1 MTLKNRIYLIF
12 TVSGLFLILMAWSS
26 HSYISQLQESF
37 ASFSKKSIHVFK
49 DIQGLRLGSFQL
61 LNAAHNAIEADPPPS
76 KYLRDIDQQQAEL
89 VAMMKNYRQ
98 LVNVHFPDERKFID
112 HIDKDLKQF
121 LQTTDA
127 IRKLDRNIT
136 NKNDREKL
144 YAALFST
151 HSRLLKSLDDAYV
164 QENNEIAEK
173 EQATSTAL
181 RDMSRF
187 NIFRAL
193 FAVLLFIVLGYFSQ
207 RILSSAISRMSTSAN
222 YMMAEKL
229 PIEISDKRKDEVSVF
244 ENQFYEAAKTLLAY
258 NQEQQRLHLELQNQI
273 KEKELAFRAVQEHET
288 LLFQQVA
295 ERTKELE
302 AAKLHAE
309 KASSAKTTFL
319 ANMSHEI
326 RTPLNAV
333 IGLSRVLQ
341 QQAANLPVDD
351 QFRDHLGR
359 IRQGGEILL
368 STVNTILD
376 ITRIEAGKMPLF
388 EEEFLLADTLTGI
401 CSIFETQAGQ
411 KDVLLRHYLEP
422 SLQIMVRTD
431 RTKFMQILNNLLSNA
446 IKFTPAGGTV
456 ELYASLKNTLL
467 TIIVKDTGVG
477 VPADR
482 LNAIFGTFEQADD
495 SITRQHGG
503 SGLGLTIARKLTDLL
518 RGQISVASTAGIGSE
533 FTLRIPLEF
542 ISPTR
547 IPLQSSDTSDDLDWG
562 NTHILVVEDNPVN
575 QAVIEAMLRSF
586 GTNVSLASSGFKAIE
601 MLKEL
606 RPHLILMDL
615 HMPDMS
621 GIETTRLILS
631 DAHWR
636 DIPIVAL
643 SADALVDQQTNA
655 KEVGMVDYLIK
666 PVDLSKLR
674 YTVRKYLLLQKII
687 A

>member
-12 TVSGLFLILMAWSS
+12 TIAGIFLALMAWSS
-26 HSYISQLQESF
+26 HSYVLQLEESF
-37 ASFSKKSIHVFK
+37 ASFSKKSIPVFK
-49 DIQGLRLGSFQL
+49 DIQALRLNSFQL
-61 LNAAHNAIEADPPPS
+61 LNTSHNVIEAETPS
-76 KYLRDIDQQQAEL
+76 SKDLVDIQQQQATL
-89 VAMMKNYRQ
+89 VATMASYRR
-98 LVNVHFPDERKFID
+98 LVNTHFPNERKFTD
-112 HIDKDLKQF
+112 HINKDLQLF
-121 LQTTDA
+121 LQTTEA
-127 IRKLDRNIT
+127 IQTLNQNVT
-136 NKNDREKL
+136 SVNDREKL
-144 YAALFST
+144 YVAVFAA
-151 HSRLLKSLDDAYV
+151 HAQLLKSLDDAYAH
-164 QENNEIAEK
+164 ENDELAQR
-173 EQATSTAL
+173 EQATVAAL
-181 RDMSRF
+181 GEMSRF
-187 NIFRAL
+187 NILRAL
-193 FAVLLFIVLGYFSQ
+193 FGLAVLLVLAYFSQ
-207 RILSSAISRMSTSAN
+207 HLLSNAISRMSISAN
-222 YMMAEKL
+222 YMTAEKL
-229 PIEISDKRKDEVSVF
+229 PSEITYSRKDEVTVF
-244 ENQFYEAAKTLLAY
+244 EDHFYQTAKTLQAY
-258 NQEQQRLHLELQNQI
+258 NQEQQRLHVELQNQI
-273 KEKELAFRAVQEHET
+273 KEKELALRAVLEHET
-288 LLFQQVA
+288 LLSQQVA

-302 AAKLHAE
+302 AAKVHAE

-341 QQAANLPVDD
+341 QQAVNLPVDD

-482 LNAIFGTFEQADD
+482 LNAIFGSFEQADD

-518 RGQISVASTAGIGSE
+518 RGQISVTSTAGIGSE

-547 IPLQSSDTSDDLDWG
+547 LTLLSSETNDNLDWS

-575 QAVIEAMLRSF
+575 QAVIDAMLRSF
-586 GTNVSLASSGFKAIE
+586 GANVSLASSGFKAIE
-601 MLKEL
+601 MLKEF

-621 GIETTRLILS
+621 GIETTRLILGE
-631 DAHWR
+631 AHWR

-655 KEVGMVDYLIK
+655 KAVGMVDYLIK

-674 YTVRKYLLLQKII
+674 YTVRKYLLQHKK
-687 A
+687 

>member
-1 MTLKNRIYLIF
+1 MTFKNRIYLIF
-12 TVSGLFLILMAWSS
+12 AVAGLFLALMAWSS
-26 HSYISQLQESF
+26 HRYISQLQESF
-37 ASFSKKSIHVFK
+37 ASFSKKSIPVFK
-49 DIQGLRLGSFQL
+49 DIQALRLDSFQL
-61 LNAAHNAIEADPPPS
+61 LNTSHDVIEAEALPS
-76 KYLRDIDQQQAEL
+76 KDLRDIHQQQTVLIATM
-89 VAMMKNYRQ
+89 ANYRR
-98 LVNVHFPDERKFID
+98 LVNTHFPDERKFID
-112 HIDKDLKQF
+112 RIDIDLQRF
-121 LQTTDA
+121 LDSTEA
-127 IRKLDRNIT
+127 IRKLDRSVT
-136 NKNDREKL
+136 NENDSEKL
-144 YAALFST
+144 YTALFAT
-151 HSRLLKSLDDAYV
+151 HAQLLKSLDDAYTR
-164 QENNEIAEK
+164 ENDELAEK
-173 EQATSTAL
+173 EQAAVAAL
-181 RDMSRF
+181 GAMSRF

-193 FAVLLFIVLGYFSQ
+193 FSLALLIVLAFFSQ
-207 RILSSAISRMSTSAN
+207 RLLSHAISRMSASAN
-222 YMMAEKL
+222 YMMAGKL
-229 PIEISDKRKDEVSVF
+229 PHQIINKRKDEVSVF
-244 ENQFYEAAKTLLAY
+244 ENQFYETAKTLQAY
-258 NQEQQRLHLELQNQI
+258 TQEQQRLYQELQNQI
-273 KEKELAFRAVQEHET
+273 NEKELALRAVQEHET

-302 AAKLHAE
+302 AAKIHAE

-341 QQAANLPVDD
+341 QQAASLPVDEL
-351 QFRDHLGR
+351 FRDHLGR

-411 KDVLLRHYLEP
+411 KDVALRHYLEP
-422 SLQIMVRTD
+422 SLHIMVRTD
-431 RTKFMQILNNLLSNA
+431 RTKFIQILNNLLSNA

-467 TIIVKDTGVG
+467 TIIVKDNGVG
-477 VPADR
+477 VPAER
-482 LNAIFGTFEQADD
+482 LDAIFGVFEQADD

-518 RGQISVASTAGIGSE
+518 RGQISVASTTGIGSE

-542 ISPTR
+542 TSPTR
-547 IPLQSSDTSDDLDWG
+547 IPLLSIDRSDDIDWG
-562 NTHILVVEDNPVN
+562 NTTILVVEDNPVN
-575 QAVIEAMLRSF
+575 QTVIEAMLRSF
-586 GTNVSLASSGFKAIE
+586 GVNVALASSGFKAIE

-615 HMPDMS
+615 HMPNMS
-621 GIETTRLILS
+621 GIETTRLILGEP
-631 DAHWR
+631 HWR
-636 DIPIVAL
+636 DIPIIAL
-643 SADALVDQQTNA
+643 SADALVDQQVNA
-655 KEVGMVDYLIK
+655 KQVGMVDYLIK

-674 YTVRKYLLLQKII
+674 YTVRKYLLQQKII

>member
-12 TVSGLFLILMAWSS
+12 TIAGIFLALMAWSS
-26 HSYISQLQESF
+26 HGYIVQLQETF
-37 ASFSKKSIHVFK
+37 ATFSKKSIPVFK
-49 DIQGLRLGSFQL
+49 DIQALRMDSFQL
-61 LNAAHNAIEADPPPS
+61 LNSAHNVIETKTPLPND
-76 KYLRDIDQQQAEL
+76 LRDINQQQATL
-89 VAMMKNYRQ
+89 VATMASYRQ
-98 LVNVHFPDERKFID
+98 LVKTHFPNEQKFID
-112 HIDKDLKQF
+112 PIDKNLQLFLK
-121 LQTTDA
+121 TTEA
-127 IRKLDRNIT
+127 IRTQNQNAT
-136 NKNDREKL
+136 NEFVREKL
-144 YAALFST
+144 YASLFET
-151 HSRLLKSLDDAYV
+151 HGQLLKSLDDAYRH
-164 QENNEIAEK
+164 ENDELVEK
-173 EQATSTAL
+173 EQATVSAL
-181 RDMSRF
+181 NDMSRF

-193 FAVLLFIVLGYFSQ
+193 LALAMFFVLAYFSQ
-207 RILSSAISRMSTSAN
+207 HLLSSAISRMSVSAN
-222 YMMAEKL
+222 YMTAEKL
-229 PIEISDKRKDEVSVF
+229 PIEITYNGDDEVSVF
-244 ENQFYEAAKTLLAY
+244 ENQFYQTAKTLQTY
-258 NQEQQRLHLELQNQI
+258 NQEQQRLHVELQNQI
-273 KEKELAFRAVQEHET
+273 KEKEQAFRAVQEHET

-302 AAKLHAE
+302 AAKVHAE

-376 ITRIEAGKMPLF
+376 ITRIEAGKMPVF
-388 EEEFLLADTLTGI
+388 EEEFFLADTIIGI

-411 KDVLLRHYLEP
+411 KDVLLHHYIEP
-422 SLQIMVRTD
+422 SLRIMVRTD
-431 RTKFMQILNNLLSNA
+431 RTKFIQILNNLLSNA
-446 IKFTPAGGTV
+446 IKFTPSGGSV

-467 TIIVKDTGVG
+467 TIIVKDTGIG
-477 VPADR
+477 VPSDR
-482 LNAIFGTFEQADD
+482 LNAIFGKFEQADD

-518 RGQISVASTAGIGSE
+518 RGQISVTSTAGIGSE

-547 IPLQSSDTSDDLDWG
+547 VPLLAPNSSDDLHWG

-575 QAVIEAMLRSF
+575 QAVIEAMLLSF
-586 GTNVSLASSGFKAIE
+586 GANVTMASSGFKAIE
-601 MLKEL
+601 ILKEL

-621 GIETTRLILS
+621 GIETTRLILGEP
-631 DAHWR
+631 HLR
-636 DIPIVAL
+636 DIPIIAL

-655 KEVGMVDYLIK
+655 KQVGMVDYLIK
-666 PVDLSKLR
+666 PVDLYKLR
-674 YTVRKYLLLQKII
+674 YTIRKYILQQKIV